1 MVSVKSSDKSR
12 AASSRIFFT
21 SRKIVALLALLVSSP
36 FILYSRFGKKKQADG
51 IFVISLQGST
61 SADERN
67 EGRLDAFKEKWRQSC
82 GGAAPQIHHCP
93 GVTDARRGYGVT
105 KSLLQCL
112 ERAKQM
118 DLEVNVI
125 FEDDARLFERPES
138 LFFCDAEKRRNM
150 LWSGLPEDAFITFL
164 GGHGWKYQNAGEEG
178 TDVANSFAA
187 NSIQF
192 RETSFSYGAYG
203 FAVSRQSLDLLL
215 ETIRGDISNGWRD
228 EDGILHEEFL
238 SPEKSWY
245 HVARNHGKKMYAIHP
260 LIVWHEGGFSNTW
273 KKDRGSIT
281 GEEVNDI
288 GGGIRG
294 VAQGG

>member
-1 MVSVKSSDKSR
+1 MVSIKSSDQSR
-12 AASSRIFFT
+12 ASSSRIT
-21 SRKIVALLALLVSSP
+21 LSGRKLVALLALLVSSP
-36 FILYSRFGKKKQADG
+36 LILYSRLEKKKLVDG

-61 SADERN
+61 SADKRN
-67 EGRLDAFKEKWRQSC
+67 EGRLDAFKEKWHHSC

-93 GVTDARRGYGVT
+93 GVIDARRGYGLT
-105 KSLLQCL
+105 ISLLQCL

-138 LFFCDAEKRRNM
+138 LYFCDAEKRRNM
-150 LWSGLPEDAFITFL
+150 LWSGLPEDSFITFL
-164 GGHGWKYQNAGEEG
+164 GGHSWKYQNADEDG
-178 TDVANSFAA
+178 TDVTNSNAA

-215 ETIRGDISNGWRD
+215 DTIRGDIANGWRD
-228 EDGILHEEFL
+228 EDGILHKEFL

-245 HVARNHGKKMYAIHP
+245 HAVHNLGKKMYAVHP

-281 GEEVNDI
+281 GEEGNDI